1 MKFSAQEEYGLRCLL
16 AIAKSTEGSITIPEI
31 SRQEKL
37 SESHV
42 AKLLM
47 ILRKENFVASARGQ
61 SGGYSLARPAEEIV
75 VGDVLNALGGRLYDD
90 DYCTKHS
97 GLGESCVHGSACALT
112 DLWNS
117 IQEAVDSVTHRI
129 TLACLLSAEG
139 SIQTVRLRP
148 RMPEAVRKKVVSR
161 SRP

>member
-16 AIAKSTEGSITIPEI
+16 AIAKSPEGSATIPEI
-31 SRQEKL
+31 SRQEQL

-47 ILRKENFVASARGQ
+47 ILRKENFVASSRGQ
-61 SGGYSLARPAEEIV
+61 TGGYTLARLPEEIV

-90 DYCTKHS
+90 EYCTKHS
-97 GLGESCVHGSACALT
+97 GLGDACVHGSGCALS

-117 IQEAVDSVTHRI
+117 IQEAVDSVTHRV
-129 TLACLLSAEG
+129 TLASLLAPSEG
-139 SIQTVRLRP
+139 AATIRLRP
-148 RMPEAVRKKVVSR
+148 SMPQAIRKKVVSR
-161 SRP
+161 STP